1 MAMDLNLL
9 RIFERVVSTG
19 SFTAAAKDLRM
30 SKGAVSRHISAL
42 EEELGVRL
50 LNRTTRRLS
59 LTPTGQ
65 EVLLGAERMLE
76 VAGDVEAIASQ
87 TAGTVSGLLRV
98 SGPITF
104 AINELSPFLSEFMTR
119 YPDVK
124 LDFDLTDHSIDFVD
138 GGYDVGVRIGQLKDS
153 SLIVRQLAPIQ
164 RYVVAAPSYLEKYG
178 EPQTPEDLR
187 EHNCLR
193 YSLDPHFDRWR
204 FIGADQ
210 QEHVIPVSGS
220 LSATTSEALIA
231 PLLEGHGIANW
242 PDFIL
247 YPYVASGQ
255 LVQLLP
261 EYEAAP
267 KLTLQV
273 IYGARRHLPGKVR
286 AFIDFMVEK
295 LGDGRAPWLGVFK

>member
-1 MAMDLNLL
+1 MSMDLNLL

-19 SFTAAAKDLRM
+19 SFTAAAADLRM
-30 SKGAVSRHISAL
+30 SKGAVSRHISSL

-59 LTPTGQ
+59 LTPTGE
-65 EVLLGAERMLE
+65 EVLLGAERLLE
-76 VAGDVEAIASQ
+76 VAEDVEAIASQ
-87 TAGTVSGLLRV
+87 TAGTVGGLLRV

-104 AINELSPFLSEFMTR
+104 VINELSPYLSEFMTR

-124 LDFDLTDHSIDFVD
+124 LDFDLTDHSVDFVE

-164 RYVVAAPSYLEKYG
+164 RYVVATPAYLEKHG
-178 EPQTPEDLR
+178 VPKVPEDLR
-187 EHNCLR
+187 DHNCLR
-193 YSLDPHFDRWR
+193 YSLDSDFNRWR
-204 FIGADQ
+204 FVGSDG
-210 QEHVIPVSGS
+210 QEHVVPVSGS

-231 PLLEGHGIANW
+231 PLLGGHGIANW

-247 YPYVASGQ
+247 YPYVASGK

-261 EYEAAP
+261 DYTVEP
-267 KLTLQV
+267 RLILQV
-273 IYGARRHLPGKVR
+273 IYGARRHLPGKAR

-295 LGDGRAPWLGVFK
+295 LGEDRAPWLGVFK

>member
-1 MAMDLNLL
+1 MSMDLNLL
-9 RIFERVVSTG
+9 RIFERVVATG
-19 SFTAAAKDLRM
+19 SFTAAAADLRM
-30 SKGAVSRHISAL
+30 SKGAVSRHISSL

-59 LTPTGQ
+59 LTPTGE
-65 EVLLGAERMLE
+65 EVLLGAERLLE
-76 VAGDVEAIASQ
+76 VAEDVEVIASQ
-87 TAGTVSGLLRV
+87 TAGTVAGLLRV

-104 AINELSPFLSEFMTR
+104 AINELSPFLSDFMTR

-124 LDFDLTDHSIDFVD
+124 LDFDLTDHSVDFVE
-138 GGYDVGVRIGQLKDS
+138 GGYDVGVRIGPLKDS

-164 RYVVAAPSYLEKYG
+164 RYVVAAPAYLEKHG
-178 EPQTPEDLR
+178 VPKVPEDLR
-187 EHNCLR
+187 VHNCLR
-193 YSLDPHFDRWR
+193 YSLDPHFNRWR
-204 FIGADQ
+204 FVGSDE

-231 PLLEGHGIANW
+231 PLLSGHGIANW

-261 EYEAAP
+261 DYTAGP
-267 KLTLQV
+267 RLTLQV
-273 IYGARRHLPGKVR
+273 IYGARRHLPGKAR

-295 LGDGRAPWLGVFK
+295 FGEGRAPWIGVFK

>member
-1 MAMDLNLL
+1 MSMDLNLL

-19 SFTAAAKDLRM
+19 SFTAAAADLRM
-30 SKGAVSRHISAL
+30 SKGAVSRHISSL

-59 LTPTGQ
+59 LTPTGE
-65 EVLLGAERMLE
+65 EVLLGAERLLE
-76 VAGDVEAIASQ
+76 VAEDVEAIASE
-87 TAGTVSGLLRV
+87 TAGTIGGLLRV

-104 AINELSPFLSEFMTR
+104 AINELSPYLSEFMTR

-124 LDFDLTDHSIDFVD
+124 LDFDLTDHSVDFVE

-164 RYVVAAPSYLEKYG
+164 RYVVAAPAYLEKHG
-178 EPQTPEDLR
+178 VPKVPEDLR
-187 EHNCLR
+187 NHNCLR
-193 YSLDPHFDRWR
+193 YSLDPHFNRWR
-204 FIGADQ
+204 FVGSDG

-231 PLLEGHGIANW
+231 PLLGGHGIANW

-247 YPYVASGQ
+247 YSYVASGQ

-261 EYEAAP
+261 DYTAEP
-267 KLTLQV
+267 RLTLQV
-273 IYGARRHLPGKVR
+273 IYGARRHLPGKAR

-295 LGDGRAPWLGVFK
+295 FGEDRAPWLGVFK

>member
-1 MAMDLNLL
+1 MSMDLNLL
-9 RIFERVVSTG
+9 RIFERVVATG
-19 SFTAAAKDLRM
+19 SFTAAAADLRM
-30 SKGAVSRHISAL
+30 SKGAVSRHISSL

-59 LTPTGQ
+59 LTPTGE
-65 EVLLGAERMLE
+65 EVLLGAERLLE
-76 VAGDVEAIASQ
+76 VAEDVEAIASH
-87 TAGTVSGLLRV
+87 TAGTVAGLLRV

-104 AINELSPFLSEFMTR
+104 AINELSPYLSEFMNR

-124 LDFDLTDHSIDFVD
+124 LDFDLTDHSVDFVD

-153 SLIVRQLAPIQ
+153 SLIVRQLAPVQ
-164 RYVVAAPSYLEKYG
+164 RYVVAAPAYLEKHG
-178 EPQTPEDLR
+178 VPKVPEDLR
-187 EHNCLR
+187 NHNCLR
-193 YSLDPHFDRWR
+193 YSLDPHFDRWL
-204 FIGADQ
+204 FVGSDG

-231 PLLEGHGIANW
+231 PLLGGHGIANW

-261 EYEAAP
+261 DYTAEP
-267 KLTLQV
+267 RLTLQV
-273 IYGARRHLPGKVR
+273 IYGARRHLPGKAR

-295 LGDGRAPWLGVFK
+295 FGEGRAPWLGVFK

>member
-1 MAMDLNLL
+1 MSMDLNLL
-9 RIFERVVSTG
+9 RIFERVVATG
-19 SFTAAAKDLRM
+19 SFTAAATDLRM
-30 SKGAVSRHISAL
+30 SKGAVSRHISSL

-59 LTPTGQ
+59 LTPTGE
-65 EVLLGAERMLE
+65 EVLLGAERLLE

-87 TAGTVSGLLRV
+87 TAGTVSGQLRV

-124 LDFDLTDHSIDFVD
+124 LDFDLTDHSVDFVE
-138 GGYDVGVRIGQLKDS
+138 GGYDVGVRIGPLKDS

-164 RYVVAAPSYLEKYG
+164 RYVVAAPAYLEKQG
-178 EPQTPEDLR
+178 VPQVPEDLAD
-187 EHNCLR
+187 HNCLR
-193 YSLDPHFDRWR
+193 YSLDPHFNRWR
-204 FIGADQ
+204 FLGSEG
-210 QEHVIPVSGS
+210 QEHVIQVSGS

-231 PLLEGHGIANW
+231 PLLGGHGIANW

-261 EYEAAP
+261 DHTAEP
-267 KLTLQV
+267 RLTLQV
-273 IYGARRHLPGKVR
+273 IYGARRHLPGKTR

-295 LGDGRAPWLGVFK
+295 FGEGRAPWLDVFK